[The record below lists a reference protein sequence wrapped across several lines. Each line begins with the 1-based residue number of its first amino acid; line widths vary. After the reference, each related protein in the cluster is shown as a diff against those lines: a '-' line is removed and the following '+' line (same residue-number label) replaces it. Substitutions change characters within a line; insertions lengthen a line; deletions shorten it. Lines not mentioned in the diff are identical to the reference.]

1 MWCRNRVV
9 GIVLAVLTLANL
21 IVQCIIMTDLI
32 RSIKCMSLNLG
43 YMTFFNPT
51 VYIDVPPPYLGFRG
65 CFLGSKSNKRL
76 ESSWASFA
84 SLCVVE
90 AGVHFFWLLGIWHK
104 AYPLILVM
112 LSLVAVSAFQSCSS
126 ASLFRYHYLV
136 LTLNIQTDRAI
147 RINSHM
153 LSTGTVGD
161 SSTFRYRPSGVLII
175 L

>member
-1 MWCRNRVV
+1 VSVIRISLSSDHDRCSVEAVLAIRTWAMWCRNRVV

-90 AGVHFFWLLGIWHK
+90 AGVHFFWLLGI
-104 AYPLILVM
+104 
-112 LSLVAVSAFQSCSS
+112 
-126 ASLFRYHYLV
+126 
-136 LTLNIQTDRAI
+136 
-147 RINSHM
+147 
-153 LSTGTVGD
+153 
-161 SSTFRYRPSGVLII
+161 
-175 L
+175 